1 MLIVDSQR
9 GGSEVIWRFGG
20 IEHRSIRWQAMPA
33 GGICLA
39 AARVM
44 RWIAFARALNALC
57 SNSIAIDLDVK
68 LGPVHTGWGPQAGS
82 GGGGAETRFPLQC
95 PSKFH
100 KSHSNFI
107 LAIGPQ
113 LR

>member
-1 MLIVDSQR
+1 
-9 GGSEVIWRFGG
+9 
-20 IEHRSIRWQAMPA
+20 MPA

-57 SNSIAIDLDVK
+57 SNSITIDLDVK

-82 GGGGAETRFPLQC
+82 GVGESESLSPLQC
-95 PSKFH
+95 QSNFH
-100 KSHSNFI
+100 KSNCNLI
-107 LAIGPQ
+107 PAIGTHFRNSNSAIGAPNIND
-113 LR
+113 